1 MQILL
6 LTVCLI
12 CFGSFT
18 LGQGASSRYN
28 KLIWQR
34 QINIVKENERRL
46 LDYVAK
52 QKAEKK
58 SDFENKKI
66 NQNNEH
72 KEKATMIDIDATEQL
87 ITDMELQEVKNSE
100 KVRNFEILSILDI
113 LDIFWIIDRV
123 MLVN

>member
-28 KLIWQR
+28 RLIWQR
-34 QINIVKENERRL
+34 QINIVKENEQRL
-46 LDYVAK
+46 LYYVAK

-58 SDFENKKI
+58 SDLENKML
-66 NQNNEH
+66 NQNNED
-72 KEKATMIDIDATEQL
+72 KEN
-87 ITDMELQEVKNSE
+87 EVKEYDKDST
-100 KVRNFEILSILDI
+100 KLLMTTRIPMRS
-113 LDIFWIIDRV
+113 
-123 MLVN
+123 

>member
-28 KLIWQR
+28 RLIWQR
-34 QINIVKENERRL
+34 QINIVKENEQRL

-52 QKAEKK
+52 QKAKKK
-58 SDFENKKI
+58 SDFQNKKI

-87 ITDMELQEVKNSE
+87 ITDMELQEVENSE

>member
-12 CFGSFT
+12 CFGSVT

-28 KLIWQR
+28 RLIWQR
-34 QINIVKENERRL
+34 QINIVKENEQRL

-58 SDFENKKI
+58 SDLENKML
-66 NQNNEH
+66 NQNNED
-72 KEKATMIDIDATEQL
+72 KEKAKNIDIDATEQL
-87 ITDMELQEVKNSE
+87 INDMEMQEVENSE
-100 KVRNFEILSILDI
+100 KVRNCAI
-113 LDIFWIIDRV
+113 
-123 MLVN
+123 

>member
-28 KLIWQR
+28 RLIWQR
-34 QINIVKENERRL
+34 QINIVKENEQRL

-58 SDFENKKI
+58 SDLENEML
-66 NQNNEH
+66 NQNNED
-72 KEKATMIDIDATEQL
+72 KEKAKKIDIIAAEQL
-87 ITDMELQEVKNSE
+87 INDMEMQEVENSE
-100 KVRNFEILSILDI
+100 KVRNIKYFG
-113 LDIFWIIDRV
+113 
-123 MLVN
+123 NN

>member
-113 LDIFWIIDRV
+113 FWMIDRV
-123 MLVN
+123 MLLN